1 MGYTCS
7 ICGKH
12 FEDNPMYSGN
22 ICSDECFT
30 KDFWNKALD
39 DEAII
44 VNGECYHIGPEDF
57 PAIFRGFGGRKFVI
71 QFNDGRKIT
80 TTNLW
85 NQGEIPEEFHRE
97 DNAVILKG

>member
-7 ICGKH
+7 VCGKH
-12 FEDNPMYSGN
+12 FDGRPMYSEN

-30 KDFWNKALD
+30 KDFWTKALD

-44 VNGECYHIGPEDF
+44 INGECYHVGPEDSSI
-57 PAIFRGFGGRKFVI
+57 AFRGYGGHKFVI
-71 QFNDGRKIT
+71 QLKDGRKIT

-97 DNAVILKG
+97 DNAVILEG